1 MRQANL
7 ETAKSRVIYI
17 SNLARRLEQ
26 AETEVEHKAMVIG
39 QLADQV
45 AELQLR
51 LAKYEPPPRD

>member
-1 MRQANL
+1 MHQQNL
-7 ETAKSRVIYI
+7 ETGSPRVAYI

-26 AETEVEHKAMVIG
+26 AETEVEHKAAVIG

-51 LAKYEPPPRD
+51 LAKYESPARR